1 MNLIPASVSLPQMY
15 HLVSNSVSLGMSLDK
30 FVKLYSSS
38 MLSVFIALS
47 KLPVFVCHLHFLS
60 SMKHLY
66 KIVCPAVKNIIT
78 LILVIHSFFFLHYI
92 MVILKSHLLY
102 HFFSFTFSNHFQSSK
117 NKRLLFL

>member
-78 LILVIHSFFFLHYI
+78 LILVIHSFFFFALYYGDFKITSFVSFFFIYI
-92 MVILKSHLLY
+92 
-102 HFFSFTFSNHFQSSK
+102 F
-117 NKRLLFL
+117 